1 MLQAGC
7 MFPQY
12 FNPRTP
18 YGMRLDIFSF
28 RKRSSNFNPRTPYGM
43 RHFHYIEGGRHIVIS
58 IHAPLTGCDLRFVSY
73 VHLAFY
79 FNPRTPYGMRL
90 PLTKTKTYEYGIS
103 IHAPLTGCDVADK
116 TGWHGKRISIHAP
129 LTGCDLL
136 SVSIPESSH
145 DFNPRSPYGMR
156 QLVSSLR
163 STSWSF
169 QSTHP
174 LRDATFPP
182 TCRRYSIR
190 ISIHAPLTGC
200 DSGGTTVIPVY
211 IISIHAPLTG
221 CDWMEISHS
230 CAI

>member
-79 FNPRTPYGMRL
+79 FNPRTPYGMRQL
-90 PLTKTKTYEYGIS
+90 IS
-103 IHAPLTGCDVADK
+103 SSL
-116 TGWHGKRISIHAP
+116 
-129 LTGCDLL
+129 LL
-136 SVSIPESSH
+136 SYY
-145 DFNPRSPYGMR
+145 FNPRTPYGMR
-156 QLVSSLR
+156 RHSGRHYWQCCK
-163 STSWSF
+163 F

-174 LRDATFPP
+174 LRDATP
-182 TCRRYSIR
+182 
-190 ISIHAPLTGC
+190 ADQNENL
-200 DSGGTTVIPVY
+200 
-211 IISIHAPLTG
+211 
-221 CDWMEISHS
+221 
-230 CAI
+230 